1 VQENDAHR
9 MDAATTKIEDKE
21 IIMNAENL
29 FNRRSFLAGAAS
41 TAILVSTNGTT
52 SALAAATPTRKPFP
66 RNFHW
71 GVATAGHQIEGNN
84 TNSDLWLLE
93 NIKPTVYVERS
104 GDACDS
110 YHRYEEDITL
120 LASLGFNSYRFSI
133 EWARIEPNRGFFSNA
148 ELDHYKRIL
157 QACRRHGVAPAVTFL
172 HGAAPRWFAEA
183 GGWLNPDAPALFAR
197 YCSAAA
203 KVLAGDME
211 FAFTIN
217 EPQVRRSFTSIPGAA
232 SAFVKRD
239 AAALTMLAEAARATG
254 TERFVT
260 TDHPDIDAMTPQL
273 IAGHEQGYA
282 AIKAE
287 RSNLSVGVT
296 LNISDFEPATEDSP
310 YEEVRKR
317 AYGDWLEVC
326 KHTGDFT
333 GAQIY
338 RQFPIPGK
346 GKPLPPKAPLPFM
359 EGEGMMASFMRP
371 EALRN
376 GVEYVYAQTQKPVLV
391 SENGIETENDQR
403 RIWYIDAAL
412 AGLQESIAKGV
423 PVLGYFHWSLIDNFE
438 WTQGYKPKY
447 GLVAVD
453 RTTFKR
459 SPKPSA
465 AHLGA
470 IARRNAIQTCIV
482 TMQSIA

>member
-1 VQENDAHR
+1 MGMSEKASPTSRRDFI
-9 MDAATTKIEDKE
+9 TT
-21 IIMNAENL
+21 A
-29 FNRRSFLAGAAS
+29 AGAAVVATVGS
-41 TAILVSTNGTT
+41 IPAF
-52 SALAAATPTRKPFP
+52 SAAKPAGNPFP

-84 TNSDLWLLE
+84 TNSDLWICE
-93 NIKPTVYVERS
+93 NVNPTVYVERS

-110 YHRYEEDITL
+110 YHRYEEDIAL

-133 EWARIEPNRGFFSNA
+133 EWARIEPSRGYISNA
-148 ELDHYKRIL
+148 ELDHYRSMIES
-157 QACRRHGVAPAVTFL
+157 CRRHGVAPAVTFL
-172 HGAAPRWFAEA
+172 HGTTPRWFAEA
-183 GGWLNPDAPALFAR
+183 GGWLNPESPALFAN
-197 YCSAAA
+197 YCSKAA
-203 KVLAGDME
+203 KALAGDME

-217 EPQVRRSFTSIPGAA
+217 EPQVRRSFTSMPGAA
-232 SAFVKRD
+232 AAFVKRD
-239 AAALTMLAEAARATG
+239 QAALAMLAAAAKATG
-254 TERFVT
+254 SDRFIT
-260 TDHPDIDAMTPQL
+260 TDYPDIDGMTPYL

-287 RSNLSVGVT
+287 RSSLPVGVT

-310 YEEVRKR
+310 YEDIRKK

-326 KHTGDFT
+326 KNTGDFT
-333 GAQIY
+333 GTQVY

-346 GKPLPPKAPLPFM
+346 GKPLPPKEPLPFA
-359 EGEGMMASFMRP
+359 EGEGMMAPFVRP

-376 GVEYVYAQTQKPVLV
+376 GVEYVYAQTHKPVIV
-391 SENGIETENDQR
+391 SENGIDTQNDLR
-403 RIWYIDAAL
+403 RILYIDAAL
-412 AGLQESIAKGV
+412 ASLQEAMAKGV

-459 SPKPSA
+459 TPKPSA
-465 AHLGA
+465 EHLGS
-470 IARRNAIQTCIV
+470 IARRNAI
-482 TMQSIA
+482 

>member
-1 VQENDAHR
+1 MNE
-9 MDAATTKIEDKE
+9 KIESTT
-21 IIMNAENL
+21 
-29 FNRRSFLAGAAS
+29 RRGFLKALAS
-41 TAILVSTNGTT
+41 TAVLA
-52 SALAAATPTRKPFP
+52 SAGGIRPVWGDPKPDQKSFP
-66 RNFHW
+66 KNFHW

-110 YHRYEEDITL
+110 YHRHEEDISL
-120 LASLGFNSYRFSI
+120 LAGLGFNSYRFSI
-133 EWARIEPNRGFFSNA
+133 EWARIEPNRGFLSIA
-148 ELDHYKRIL
+148 ELDHYKNVIE
-157 QACRRHGVAPAVTFL
+157 ACRQHGVAPAVTFL
-172 HGAAPRWFAEA
+172 HGSAPRWFAEA
-183 GGWLNPDAPALFAR
+183 GGWLNPEAPALFAN
-197 YCSAAA
+197 YCSHAARA
-203 KVLAGDME
+203 LAGDME

-217 EPQVRRSFTSIPGAA
+217 EPQVAKSFRALPGSQAYWP
-232 SAFVKRD
+232 KRD
-239 AAALTMLAEAARATG
+239 QAALAMLAAAAKATG
-254 TERFVT
+254 ADRFVT
-260 TDHPDIDAMTPQL
+260 TDHPDIDAMAPQL

-287 RSNLSVGVT
+287 RSKLPVGVT

-310 YEEVRKR
+310 FEEVRKN
-317 AYGDWLEVC
+317 AYGNWLETC
-326 KHTGDFT
+326 KQTGDFT
-333 GAQIY
+333 GVQVY

-346 GKPLPPKAPLPFM
+346 GRPLPAQPPLPFT
-359 EGEGMMASFMRP
+359 EGEGMMAPFVRP

-376 GVEYVYAQTQKPVLV
+376 GVEYVYAQTQKPILV
-391 SENGIETENDQR
+391 SENGIDTENDQR

-412 AGLQESIAKGV
+412 SGLNESIAKGV

-459 SPKPSA
+459 MPKPSA

-470 IARRNAIQTCIV
+470 IARRNAI
-482 TMQSIA
+482 